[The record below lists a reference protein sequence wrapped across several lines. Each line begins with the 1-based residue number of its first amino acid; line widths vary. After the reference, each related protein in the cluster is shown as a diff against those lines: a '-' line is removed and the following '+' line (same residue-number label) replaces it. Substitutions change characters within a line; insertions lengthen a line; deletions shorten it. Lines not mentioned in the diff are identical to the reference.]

1 MKIIHPRRVTLK
13 ILLCWPKKIHA
24 KEMLIK
30 KFPPSITI
38 FFGLSLFTS
47 ANWPN
52 RLFKSLELSYMEPNI
67 FN

>member
-30 KFPPSITI
+30 KIPALHNY
-38 FFGLSLFTS
+38 FF
-47 ANWPN
+47 WPVPFH
-52 RLFKSLELSYMEPNI
+52 LCKLA
-67 FN
+67 